1 MTSKPKVVYNPEQRY
16 QISVREFEYQEGLVA
31 RVYQPAGTG
40 PFPAMVDV
48 HGGVWSLND
57 RTANENMHR
66 ALAGSGIVIMAV
78 DFRQPPEYPY
88 PAQIAD
94 VNYATRWLKSKAV
107 EFNADPDT
115 VGGMGGSSG
124 GHTIILSSMRPNHP
138 AYNTIELPNSDF
150 DATLKYVIVGWP
162 IVAPYERYQY
172 AQETGNDRLVELT
185 DAYFSS
191 VDAMNEGSP
200 YQILKRGEPAVLP
213 PLLIA
218 QGTADTNLP
227 VPVTEQFARDYR
239 GAGGYVELELFEDMP
254 HNFANVLG
262 AESDRAVDLMRKFVA
277 RCLS

>member
-1 MTSKPKVVYNPEQRY
+1 MTSKPTVVYNPEQRY

-191 VDAMNEGSP
+191 VDAMNEGSNGENRRSCRRYLLP
-200 YQILKRGEPAVLP
+200 KVLQIRTFQCPSRSSLHEITEEQAATWNWSYSRICRTISPTSLAPSL
-213 PLLIA
+213 
-218 QGTADTNLP
+218 T
-227 VPVTEQFARDYR
+227 VP
-239 GAGGYVELELFEDMP
+239 
-254 HNFANVLG
+254 
-262 AESDRAVDLMRKFVA
+262 
-277 RCLS
+277 

>member
-1 MTSKPKVVYNPEQRY
+1 MTSKPTVVYNPDQRY
-16 QISVREFEYQEGLVA
+16 QISVREMEYQDGLAV
-31 RVYQPAGTG
+31 RVYLPAGTG

-66 ALAGSGIVIMAV
+66 ALAGSGIVIAAV
-78 DFRQPPEYPY
+78 DFRQPREHPY
-88 PAQIAD
+88 PAQVAD
-94 VNYATRWLKSKAV
+94 VNYAIRWLKSKAV
-107 EFNADPDT
+107 EFNADPET
-115 VGGMGGSSG
+115 VGGMGASSG
-124 GHTIILSSMRPNHP
+124 GHTIILSSMKSSHA
-138 AYNTIELPNSDF
+138 AYNTIDFPGSDF

-162 IVAPYERYQY
+162 IVAPYERYKY

-191 VDAMNEGSP
+191 VDAMKEGSP
-200 YQILKRGEPAVLP
+200 YQILKRGEAEALP
-213 PLLIA
+213 PLFIA

-239 GAGGYVELELFEDMP
+239 AAGGDVELELFQDMP

-277 RCLS
+277 RCLA